1 MKTLEI
7 VNRKAT
13 HEYHFLQSYEAGIQL
28 TGSEVKSIK
37 AGNANL
43 SDAYCIVE
51 RGEVWIRNM
60 HISEYKQ
67 SQDRE
72 FNPKRE
78 RKLLL
83 NKTEIRKIE
92 RKISEKGFTLVPY
105 KIYLSERG
113 MIKLE
118 IVVASGKKSY
128 DKRESIREKDE
139 RRDLERE
146 FKHKTS

>member
-1 MKTLEI
+1 MSVIEI
-7 VNRKAT
+7 INRKAA
-13 HEYHFLQSYEAGIQL
+13 HLYHFHQSFEAGL
-28 TGSEVKSIK
+28 VLSGSEVKSIK

-51 RGEVWIRNM
+51 HGEVKIKNM

-67 SQDRE
+67 SQERE
-72 FNPKRE
+72 YNPKRE

-92 RKISEKGFTLVPY
+92 RKISEKGFTLIPY
-105 KIYLSERG
+105 KIYLSDRG
-113 MIKLE
+113 LIKME
-118 IVVASGKKSY
+118 VIVASGKKSY

-139 RRDLERE
+139 RREMERNY
-146 FKHKTS
+146 KANG

>member
-1 MKTLEI
+1 MSKIEI
-7 VNRKAT
+7 INRKAA
-13 HEYHFLQSYEAGIQL
+13 HLYHFFQSFEAGMVL

-37 AGNANL
+37 SGNANL

-51 RGEVWIRNM
+51 HGEIKLKNM

-67 SQDRE
+67 SQDKE

-83 NKTEIRKIE
+83 NRSEIRKIE
-92 RKISEKGFTLVPY
+92 RKIAEKGFTLIPY
-105 KIYLSERG
+105 KIYLNDRG
-113 MIKLE
+113 FIKIE
-118 IVVASGKKSY
+118 IIIASGKKSY

-139 RRDLERE
+139 KREMERS
-146 FKHKTS
+146 FKNRA